1 MNYPGGIK
9 HKVKN
14 DKSTKINTNYGNR
27 GMTLENE
34 LNSSND
40 YYRLIDK
47 AIIYKKP
54 TPITINKVDYKSRMD
69 GYAVARQNGWMS
81 ANDIRQLENLD
92 MIPEEDGGNA
102 YLVNGNMIPLNYALN
117 KKIEEDEKSEE
128 EVLAVERKRND
139 KQRNKRE
146 NNRASPNN

>member
-1 MNYPGGIK
+1 
-9 HKVKN
+9 
-14 DKSTKINTNYGNR
+14 
-27 GMTLENE
+27 
-34 LNSSND
+34 
-40 YYRLIDK
+40 
-47 AIIYKKP
+47 
-54 TPITINKVDYKSRMD
+54 
-69 GYAVARQNGWMS
+69 
-81 ANDIRQLENLD
+81 